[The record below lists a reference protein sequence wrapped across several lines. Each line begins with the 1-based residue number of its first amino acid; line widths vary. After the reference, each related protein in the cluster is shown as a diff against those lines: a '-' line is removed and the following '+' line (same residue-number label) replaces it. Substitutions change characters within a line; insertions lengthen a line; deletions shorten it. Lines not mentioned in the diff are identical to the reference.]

1 MATTMETSVV
11 QRKKFPTLPRVKTTL
26 REVKQL
32 GANLSNTE
40 NAAPDNGGIQQV
52 QHVVRYTQRV
62 TFQQIFIQVQ
72 QLQATFKDFLGQ
84 PVAEGTHDPYLA
96 YKTLLCNDCNV

>member
-11 QRKKFPTLPRVKTTL
+11 QRKKFPTLSRVKTTL

-32 GANLSNTE
+32 GANLSKTE
-40 NAAPDNGGIQQV
+40 NAAPDNEGIQQV